1 MPSLKTMA
9 RATPG
14 ASRRRGVAG
23 LLKKIARRLRLL
35 PAPTPHQ
42 RLAVLLEHPERRA
55 PEVWRSWRKTK
66 LTRVQE
72 LLANKKGV
80 VAARE
85 LSRALLQD
93 PDFPMFEE
101 LMAEATSLK
110 LRRDAKAGQPD
121 PIVEFPE
128 ELRAQALQLEGFQLY
143 IAEVEQLLQQAGFP
157 SGPQVG
163 GGSKGS
169 RSRPATLNATQ
180 P

>member
-9 RATPG
+9 RATAEAP
-14 ASRRRGVAG
+14 RRRGVLG

-35 PAPTPHQ
+35 PPPTPHQ
-42 RLAVLLEHPERRA
+42 RLAILLEHPERRA
-55 PEVWRSWRKTK
+55 PEAWRSWRKAK

-72 LLANKKGV
+72 LLANRKGV

-93 PDFPMFEE
+93 PDFPRFDE
-101 LMAEATSLK
+101 LMAEAASLK
-110 LRRDAKAGQPD
+110 LRRDVKAGQPD

-157 SGPQVG
+157 SGPEIG
-163 GGSKGS
+163 GGSQGS
-169 RSRPATLNATQ
+169 PSRPAASVSQ
-180 P
+180 S

>member
-9 RATPG
+9 TSTPA
-14 ASRRRGVAG
+14 ASRQRGVAG

-35 PAPTPHQ
+35 PIPTPHQ
-42 RLAVLLEHPERRA
+42 RLAGLLEHPERRG
-55 PEVWRSWRKTK
+55 PEAWRSWRKTK

-80 VAARE
+80 IAARE

-93 PDFPMFEE
+93 PDFPRFEE
-101 LMAEATSLK
+101 LMAEAASLK
-110 LRRDAKAGQPD
+110 LRRDVKAGQPD
-121 PIVEFPE
+121 PIVELPE

-157 SGPQVG
+157 SGPRVG

-169 RSRPATLNATQ
+169 PSRPTAASATQ